1 MDAGNAEAGAV
12 VGFVPI
18 NELAVISAGIVG
30 NAEAIGLLHNP
41 EILDQRR
48 RPKLAAC
55 FLVLTVTLEKT
66 FLDRPRQAALFGRER
81 PEQSSLRVLVWVLAA
96 LSRRSSTDNKRLC

>member
-41 EILDQRR
+41 EILDQQR
-48 RPKLAAC
+48 RPFSAAC
-55 FLVLTVTLEKT
+55 FHELTMTLERT
-66 FLDRPRQAALFGRER
+66 LLDPIVRPRFSTGRDER
-81 PEQSSLRVLVWVLAA
+81 EGR
-96 LSRRSSTDNKRLC
+96 